1 MTYHWI
7 PLGPVN
13 CEDGF
18 DKETAATG
26 TPFQRH
32 TLKSFIFHYKSITSV
47 TSPLVAF
54 VKFSSDEDYSHDP
67 RG

>member
-7 PLGPVN
+7 PLGLVN
-13 CEDGF
+13 CEDGL

-32 TLKSFIFHYKSITSV
+32 ILKAFIFHYKSQTSV

-54 VKFSSDEDYSHDP
+54 VKFSFDEDYS
-67 RG
+67 RGP